1 MRGGGAH
8 VYAPWS
14 VLKFLD
20 APNLGFSNYWM
31 KSGGT
36 LSLLEKYLHSHALKS
51 PTEYDEEQAVSSD
64 ELYQPEH
71 FVVIIRPLDVVI
83 GLDVP
88 TPTKSALAPLSFPFS
103 SVRYCR
109 CQGSCGDFNCVC
121 LPSQCFQGMYA
132 HTPPPGIRPGLSMT
146 TRVFYCLSKI

>member
-1 MRGGGAH
+1 MQFEFRPLYSTNFIENFRSIFERRGAH

-36 LSLLEKYLHSHALKS
+36 LTLLEKYLHSHALKS

-88 TPTKSALAPLSFPFS
+88 TPTKSALAPPQFSFFFSQILSLS
-103 SVRYCR
+103 
-109 CQGSCGDFNCVC
+109 
-121 LPSQCFQGMYA
+121 
-132 HTPPPGIRPGLSMT
+132 GILRG
-146 TRVFYCLSKI
+146 F